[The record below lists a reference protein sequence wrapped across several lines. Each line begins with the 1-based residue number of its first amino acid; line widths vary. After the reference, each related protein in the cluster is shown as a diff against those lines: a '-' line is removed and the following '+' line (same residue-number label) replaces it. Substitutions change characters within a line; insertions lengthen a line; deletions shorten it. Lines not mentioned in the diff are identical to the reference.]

1 MTALR
6 GHGFK
11 DAFMEDL
18 ATLFLE
24 IRSNPYLLVKIFTKI
39 YLDPT
44 SQYMVMIGDRDY
56 LDIKNFK
63 ESIV

>member
-1 MTALR
+1 MRALR

-11 DAFMEDL
+11 DAFMQDL
-18 ATLFLE
+18 AMLFLE
-24 IRSNPYLLVKIFTKI
+24 IRSNPYLLVKIFMKI
-39 YLDPT
+39 YLNPT

-63 ESIV
+63 EAIV